1 MGDAAEVLTALYDKL
16 ASVAAKAGQASL
28 LDDNFGLHVRVRD
41 GNKHMI
47 VIAAQTSFYWSVQRV
62 YVVNSLPLKC
72 STWPSA
78 AFCLP

>member
-41 GNKHMI
+41 CTTNTTI
-47 VIAAQTSFYWSVQRV
+47 IAAPDSFYWSVQTV
-62 YVVNSLPLKC
+62 HDVTSLPC
-72 STWPSA
+72 APSA
-78 AFCLP
+78 ANV